1 MSYAANP
8 SRIRSATVRNSTSR
22 QGNRSA
28 RGEPGSTSSAQR
40 PPKGKSYEK
49 SRDWGKIL
57 LLGAT
62 VAAGAALGAGAAL
75 LITEQTGPE
84 RRAGIARGARRF
96 GHRTERAWDDLAFEL
111 REAARAGRN
120 RLRRRR
126 PAPPEEADDDGNDE
140 D

>member
-1 MSYAANP
+1 MSYTANP

-22 QGNRSA
+22 QGNRST
-28 RGEPGSTSSAQR
+28 REESGSASQTR
-40 PPKGKSYEK
+40 RRPKGESYEK

-57 LLGAT
+57 LIGAT

-111 REAARAGRN
+111 REAARAARN
-120 RLRRRR
+120 RLRRRS
-126 PAPPEEADDDGNDE
+126 PAAPEAADEDDDD

>member
-22 QGNRSA
+22 QGGRGAPDSA
-28 RGEPGSTSSAQR
+28 PARR
-40 PPKGKSYEK
+40 PPKGKSYEE

-75 LITEQTGPE
+75 LITEQTGSE
-84 RRAGIARGARRF
+84 RRSGIARGARRF
-96 GHRTERAWDDLAFEL
+96 GHRAERAWDDLAFEL

-126 PAPPEEADDDGNDE
+126 PLAHDARDDDDDE

>member
-8 SRIRSATVRNSTSR
+8 TRIRSATVRDSTSSP
-22 QGNRSA
+22 GNRSSRVE
-28 RGEPGSTSSAQR
+28 RGSAKSTRR
-40 PPKGKSYEK
+40 PSKGKSYAE

-75 LITEQTGPE
+75 LFTEQTGPQ

-96 GHRTERAWDDLAFEL
+96 GHRAERAWDDLGFEL
-111 REAARAGRN
+111 REAARSARN
-120 RLRRRR
+120 RLRRRHH
-126 PAPPEEADDDGNDE
+126 AAEGDIDEDDDE
-140 D
+140 

>member
-8 SRIRSATVRNSTSR
+8 TRIRSATVRDSTPSPGKRSSR
-22 QGNRSA
+22 GD
-28 RGEPGSTSSAQR
+28 RGAANLTRR
-40 PPKGKSYEK
+40 PVKGKSYAE

-75 LITEQTGPE
+75 LFTEQTGSE

-96 GHRTERAWDDLAFEL
+96 GHRAERAWDDLGFEL
-111 REAARAGRN
+111 REAARTARD
-120 RLRRRR
+120 RLRRRHH
-126 PAPPEEADDDGNDE
+126 ASDGDTDEADDE
-140 D
+140 